1 MKDIKYGQGHPQFD
15 IENFWFGMRV
25 GFARGM
31 VKVEHISMLFHLIG
45 DFEGASMAMLQGS
58 GVKSWESQR
67 SANSSIAAMCAH
79 DLAFL
84 RTGTG
89 HFVLRAFKRDTMH
102 VGLLQPHL
110 ARLLAVPYVTHA
122 VLSIVLDT

>member
-1 MKDIKYGQGHPQFD
+1 MVWHEG
-15 IENFWFGMRV
+15 WFCTRDGEGR
-25 GFARGM
+25 ALQYALQ
-31 VKVEHISMLFHLIG
+31 SDIG